1 MSVTKKIK
9 DQLIKALYGKESVPR
24 GLFDL
29 HEYFRNYKSINF
41 AFHQENGIIVA
52 VSKDFKQ
59 GSIVTSGSNNEEL
72 DKNIKDAILTVFS
85 TPSSYSK
92 DAGIIRVGENKEEK
106 SAENKEAR
114 SFVYA
119 LA

>member
-1 MSVTKKIK
+1 MSIVKKIK

-29 HEYFRNYKSINF
+29 HEYFRIYKQINF
-41 AFHQENGIIVA
+41 DSHNEDGIIVA

-59 GSIVTSGSNNEEL
+59 GSIVTSGINREDL

-85 TPSSYSK
+85 IPSSYAK
-92 DAGIIRVGENKEEK
+92 EAAVARVGEN
-106 SAENKEAR
+106 SEA
-114 SFVYA
+114 YA

>member
-1 MSVTKKIK
+1 MSIAKKAK

-29 HEYFRNYKSINF
+29 HEYFRIHKQIGFNY
-41 AFHQENGIIVA
+41 HQEDGVIVA

-59 GSIVTSGSNNEEL
+59 GSIVTSGSNKDEL

-85 TPSSYSK
+85 VPSSYIK
-92 DAGIIRVGENKEEK
+92 EAGVIRMGENKE
-106 SAENKEAR
+106 S
-114 SFVYA
+114 YA

>member
-1 MSVTKKIK
+1 MPFTKKIK

-29 HEYFRNYKSINF
+29 HEYFRLYKQIGF
-41 AFHQENGIIVA
+41 DYHREDGVIVA

-59 GSIVTSGSNNEEL
+59 GSIVTSGVNNEEL
-72 DKNIKDAILTVFS
+72 DQNIKDAILTVFS
-85 TPSSYSK
+85 VPSSYAAE
-92 DAGIIRVGENKEEK
+92 AGIARVGENR
-106 SAENKEAR
+106 EA
-114 SFVYA
+114 YA